1 MPNHDDAQAYV
12 KLASECIARGTWYP
26 DVHNQYEDFIFG
38 PGYVNLLIGIYHL
51 CGSFSFV
58 RLLNLLMNIAMVFEI
73 RKLAGRMFSNKTGYY
88 AAILYMLIFS
98 NLYAPIA
105 VLTDLP
111 FTFLLLTAL
120 LLCNVRR
127 LFPVAVAGVLIAVAN
142 WFRPLAILSIKRCPE
157 AIT

>member
-1 MPNHDDAQAYV
+1 MVGKKLPAVFRIVFAIWVILQVFLVVKYWDMPNHDDALAYV

-26 DVHNQYEDFIFG
+26 DMHNQYEDFIFG
-38 PGYVNLLIGIYHL
+38 PGYVNLLIGIHHL
-51 CGSFSFV
+51 FGSFSFV

-73 RKLAGRMFSNKTGYY
+73 QKLAGRMFSDKTGYY

-111 FTFLLLTAL
+111 FLLS
-120 LLCNVRR
+120 C
-127 LFPVAVAGVLIAVAN
+127 
-142 WFRPLAILSIKRCPE
+142 C
-157 AIT
+157 